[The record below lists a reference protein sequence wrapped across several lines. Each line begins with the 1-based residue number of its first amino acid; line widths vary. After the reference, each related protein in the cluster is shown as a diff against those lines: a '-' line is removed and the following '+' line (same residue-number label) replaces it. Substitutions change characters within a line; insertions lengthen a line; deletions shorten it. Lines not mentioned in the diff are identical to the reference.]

1 MEALFSYGTLQQQ
14 AVQLDTFGKELIGEA
29 DTLAGFTIG
38 EVEITDAAVLKSSG
52 QRFHPILRYSGNLS
66 DRVSGT
72 IFLVTH
78 DELKQADNYEV
89 DDYKRVLLTFVSG
102 KQAWCYI
109 DAQAVLP

>member
-14 AVQLDTFGKELIGEA
+14 TVQLDTFGRELIGEA

-78 DELKQADNYEV
+78 DELKQADSYEV
-89 DDYKRVLLTFVSG
+89 EDYKRVLLTFVSG